1 MGELSEEL
9 GRAAKVLLWNL
20 WRSLDPTTQQRIQAV
35 AIPALEVGLAVAL
48 LLWIASLLVSLLKD
62 LGKAPFGDS
71 MIIAKA
77 SAFWSKLPSPRS
89 PTSVAAIP
97 AIILL
102 LFAAFG
108 TWPYNFYVLTRI
120 IVCLASAW
128 IAFQLHASRRF
139 LWEFALIVVALIF
152 NPVAPFHFRKET
164 WELLNILGA
173 LTLAP
178 AVFLSVGSKPASAS
192 RRHPPVNE
200 CNFCPHCGFGV
211 RGADNFCKRCGVAIH

>member
-1 MGELSEEL
+1 MGELGEEL

-20 WRSLDPTTQQRIQAV
+20 WRSLDPATQQRIQAV
-35 AIPALEVGLAVAL
+35 VIPALKVGLAVAL
-48 LLWIASLLVSLLKD
+48 FLWIASLTVSLLKD
-62 LGKAPFGDS
+62 LGQAPFGDS
-71 MIIAKA
+71 RIIAKT

-139 LWEFALIVVALIF
+139 LWEFALIVVALMF

-173 LTLAP
+173 LALAP
-178 AVFLSVGSKPASAS
+178 AVFLSVGSTPAPSS
-192 RRHPPVNE
+192 RRHAPVSE

-211 RGADNFCKRCGVAIH
+211 GAGDNFCKRCGVAIN